1 VADYQLAIELRT
13 QKGKGAARK
22 LRARGRIP
30 GVFYSG
36 AAVAVPVEL
45 DPHSLEDVFSTS
57 AAGMNTLIDLAGGGD
72 LHGKL
77 VLVKDVQR
85 DPVRGTLLHADFY
98 GVDVKKAIQVKV
110 PIRLTGVPVGVA
122 LHDGIL
128 DHALRELELSCL
140 PQAIPQEVVA
150 DVSALDIGNSLHV
163 RDLTLPEGVE
173 LESDPD
179 LPVVSVVPPRV
190 EEEAAPA
197 EEVLVEGEAAAAAAG
212 AGAEGAGEGGETESD
227 D

>member
-1 VADYQLAIELRT
+1 VADYQLAIERRT
-13 QKGKGAARK
+13 LTGKGAARK

-30 GVFYSG
+30 GVFYTS
-36 AAVAVPVEL
+36 AAAAVPVDL
-45 DPHSLEDVFSTS
+45 DPHALENVFATS

-72 LHGKL
+72 LDGKL

-85 DPVRGTLLHADFY
+85 DPVKGMLLHADFY
-98 GVDVKKAIQVKV
+98 GVDVRRAIQVRV
-110 PIRLTGVPVGVA
+110 PIRLTGTPVGVA
-122 LHDGIL
+122 LNDGIL

-140 PQAIPQEVVA
+140 PQAIPQEIVA

-163 RDLTLPEGVE
+163 RDLVLPGGVE

-190 EEEAAPA
+190 EEEAAPT
-197 EEVLVEGEAAAAAAG
+197 EEVLVEGEAAAAAEG
-212 AGAEGAGEGGETESD
+212 AEAEGAGEAGETESD
-227 D
+227 

>member
-1 VADYQLAIELRT
+1 VADYQLAIEVRT
-13 QKGKGAARK
+13 QRGKGAARK
-22 LRARGRIP
+22 LRASGRIP

-36 AAVAVPVEL
+36 AATAVAVDL
-45 DPHSLEDVFSTS
+45 DPHALEVVFATS
-57 AAGMNTLIDLAGGGD
+57 AAGMNTLIDLKGGGD
-72 LHGKL
+72 LDGKL

-85 DPVRGTLLHADFY
+85 DPVKGTLLHADFY
-98 GVDVKKAIQVKV
+98 GVDVRKVIQVSV
-110 PIRLTGVPVGVA
+110 PIRLTGTPVGVA
-122 LHDGIL
+122 LNDGIL

-140 PQAIPQEVVA
+140 PQAIPQEIVA

-163 RDLTLPEGVE
+163 RDLVLPEGVE

-197 EEVLVEGEAAAAAAG
+197 EEVLVEGEAAAPAEGAEG
-212 AGAEGAGEGGETESD
+212 AGAEGAEAESD

>member
-13 QKGKGAARK
+13 QTGKGAARK

-30 GVFYSG
+30 GVYYSG
-36 AAVAVPVEL
+36 EAVAVSVDL
-45 DPHSLEDVFSTS
+45 DPHALEHVFATS

-77 VLVKDVQR
+77 VLVKHVQR
-85 DPVRGTLLHADFY
+85 DPVKGDLLHADFY
-98 GVDVKKAIQVKV
+98 GVDVRKVVQVSV
-110 PIRLTGVPVGVA
+110 PIRLTGTPVGVA

-140 PQAIPQEVVA
+140 PQAIPQEIVA
-150 DVSALDIGNSLHV
+150 DVSALDIGDSLHV
-163 RDLTLPEGVE
+163 RDLALPEGVE
-173 LESDPD
+173 LESDSD

-190 EEEAAPA
+190 EEVAAPA
-197 EEVLVEGEAAAAAAG
+197 EEVLVEGEAAPAVE
-212 AGAEGAGEGGETESD
+212 GAEGAEEAGEPDSD
-227 D
+227 

>member
-1 VADYQLAIELRT
+1 VADFQLAIQLRT

-22 LRARGRIP
+22 LRATGRIP

-36 AAVAVPVEL
+36 TAGAVAVDL
-45 DPHSLEDVFSTS
+45 DPLALEDVFSTS
-57 AAGMNTLIDLAGGGD
+57 EAGMNTLIDLTGAGLD
-72 LHGKL
+72 GKL

-98 GVDVKKAIQVKV
+98 GVDVRKAIQVSV
-110 PIRLTGVPVGVA
+110 PIRLTGIPVGVS

-140 PQAIPQEVVA
+140 PQAIPREIVA

-197 EEVLVEGEAAAAAAG
+197 EEVLVEGEAAPTAE
-212 AGAEGAGEGGETESD
+212 GAEGEGAEEAGETESD
-227 D
+227 

>member
-1 VADYQLAIELRT
+1 
-13 QKGKGAARK
+13 
-22 LRARGRIP
+22 
-30 GVFYSG
+30 
-36 AAVAVPVEL
+36 
-45 DPHSLEDVFSTS
+45 
-57 AAGMNTLIDLAGGGD
+57 
-72 LHGKL
+72 
-77 VLVKDVQR
+77 
-85 DPVRGTLLHADFY
+85 
-98 GVDVKKAIQVKV
+98 
-110 PIRLTGVPVGVA
+110 
-122 LHDGIL
+122 
-128 DHALRELELSCL
+128 
-140 PQAIPQEVVA
+140 
-150 DVSALDIGNSLHV
+150 VSALDIGNSLHV